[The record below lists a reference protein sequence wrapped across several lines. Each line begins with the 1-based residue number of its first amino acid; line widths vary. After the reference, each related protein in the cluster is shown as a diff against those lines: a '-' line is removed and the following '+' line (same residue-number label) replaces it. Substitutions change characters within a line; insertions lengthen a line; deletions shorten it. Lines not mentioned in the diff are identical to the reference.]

1 MPLESVAFQTAQEHA
16 PFTSPTIF
24 FVSRFA
30 KFKQFQIKNPKR
42 DGRSNYVIKLS
53 LTTFTERCRLVKPSP
68 HVLGGKAK
76 ALSWQIS
83 KKTTPDRQRHHA
95 QSFNCTIQ
103 NRYWN
108 SSSYSVKPGV
118 PQRSFLVPLHLRIF
132 KNDQFYFR
140 FSPKHERFKLFIALT
155 GTTY

>member
-1 MPLESVAFQTAQEHA
+1 MAGNQQGSVADTSFVCWKTMPLESVAFQTAQEHA

-53 LTTFTERCRLVKPSP
+53 LTTFTERCRLVKPLP

-83 KKTTPDRQRHHA
+83 KKTTPRSPTPPYTKFQLHHTKSLLKFFVLRCKLGRA
-95 QSFNCTIQ
+95 STLLFGPPSFT
-103 NRYWN
+103 
-108 SSSYSVKPGV
+108 
-118 PQRSFLVPLHLRIF
+118 HL
-132 KNDQFYFR
+132 
-140 FSPKHERFKLFIALT
+140 
-155 GTTY
+155 